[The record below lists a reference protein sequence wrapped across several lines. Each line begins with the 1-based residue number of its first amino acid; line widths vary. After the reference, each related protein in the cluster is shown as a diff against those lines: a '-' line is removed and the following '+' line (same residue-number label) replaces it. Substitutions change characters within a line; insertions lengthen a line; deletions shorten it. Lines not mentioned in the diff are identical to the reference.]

1 MKHWYLIPLAAIA
14 GLIAGSW
21 GPRADLDELK
31 ELQETAKEKKAAH
44 HRSGGFGAIA
54 DLANVPARASRPR
67 RVKVEGEKVQSPKS
81 KVQGQGERPT
91 AESTNTVEQ
100 AVVSNSVVKVET
112 QKRVAPED
120 LRARID
126 EAAELWRT
134 RSELAKTQWK
144 TKLGLEGDG
153 AEQFDETLAAMNDA
167 LRETMVEA
175 AEEIAQAG
183 KLTPEL
189 GTKLISAMTASMSE
203 TYEALGNTVGEGK
216 REEVSEMKLHDFI
229 DPSVIEPLAS
239 VQGLL
244 ENDEGITL

>member
-31 ELQETAKEKKAAH
+31 ELQETAKEKKAAS

-67 RVKVEGEKVQSPKS
+67 RVKVGEKKPMP
-81 KVQGQGERPT
+81 E
-91 AESTNTVEQ
+91 AETNAVEETET
-100 AVVSNSVVKVET
+100 VVSNSVVKVEA

-134 RSELAKTQWK
+134 RSELARTQWK
-144 TKLGLEGDG
+144 AKLGLKDEG
-153 AEQFDETLAAMNDA
+153 AEQFDETLDAMNDA

-189 GTKLISAMTASMSE
+189 GTKLISAMTTSMSE
-203 TYEALGNTVGEGK
+203 TYEAIGNSVSEEK
-216 REEVSEMKLHDFI
+216 RGEVSEMKMHDFI
-229 DPSVIEPLAS
+229 DPSVIEPLVS
-239 VQGLL
+239 VQGML
-244 ENDEGITL
+244 ENGEGITL